1 MSRHA
6 RAARRDATSLPAR
19 TLGELLPASRPAAD
33 SGPTGD
39 PEDAPR
45 SWIPRRGRRGAFNG
59 RAANSAQ
66 AAVWRGST
74 AAVQGLYPML
84 TRAGV
89 PPVGAYIG
97 YDVLTGSAFSCHPV
111 EWLRLGLVRNPNLLV
126 SGSPGSGKSA
136 TLKAMALRLSQFG
149 VSTLVL
155 GDLKGEYGPLAHA
168 VGGTVSELG
177 PGLPG
182 RLNPLDAGPLG
193 THLPSHPTEL
203 AERLAEIAR
212 RRLRLLVTL
221 VSARAPVRPEDET
234 VLAEALRI
242 VTGEDRAH
250 STLSDPT
257 IPDVHQVLVDAP
269 DMLVEA
275 VRCSS
280 RAEFVGLFRRVTDAL
295 GSMVRNLAGIF
306 DAATTVKLDFEAPM
320 QSVDISRLSQRGEE
334 AVVVGL
340 TCLSSWGQAAIDE
353 PGRLRM
359 VIRDE
364 VWRQMRAGIDF
375 VRKIDSDLRLSRA
388 EGTIQVLAT
397 HRLADFEAVG
407 AAGSEAVAIARE
419 LVSSC
424 DVRVLLAQDTRP
436 LADLAEAVG
445 LTDAE
450 RTLVASWGGGDR
462 GRALWKIASLG
473 GYPVQLVLTDTEIR
487 LYHTDERMAG

>member
-1 MSRHA
+1 MSRH
-6 RAARRDATSLPAR
+6 DPTSLPAR
-19 TLGELLPASRPAAD
+19 GLGELLPAPRTPPAPPAE
-33 SGPTGD
+33 PA
-39 PEDAPR
+39 EPR
-45 SWIPRRGRRGAFNG
+45 QRRVWMPRHGRRGAFGG
-59 RAANSAQ
+59 RAANVGEAT
-66 AAVWRGST
+66 VWRGST
-74 AAVQGLYPML
+74 AAVQGLYPLL

-97 YDVLTGSAFSCHPV
+97 YDVLTGAAFSCHPV

-126 SGSPGSGKSA
+126 SGSPGAGKSA
-136 TLKAMALRLSQFG
+136 TLKALALRLSQFE

-155 GDLKGEYGPLAHA
+155 GDLKGEYGPLVDA

-193 THLPSHPTEL
+193 TRLPADPTLL
-203 AERLAEIAR
+203 AERIAEITR

-221 VSARAPVRPEDET
+221 VGARAPVRPEDET

-242 VTGEDRAH
+242 ATGEDRAAT
-250 STLSDPT
+250 TLADPT
-257 IPDVHQVLVDAP
+257 IPDVHRVLLEAP
-269 DMLVEA
+269 DSLVAA

-280 RAEFVGLFRRVTDAL
+280 QAEFVALFRRVTDAL

-306 DAATTVKLDFEAPM
+306 DAPTTVALDFDAPM
-320 QSVDISRLSQRGEE
+320 QSVDISRLSQRGED

-340 TCLSSWGQAAIDE
+340 TCLSTWGQAAIDE

-364 VWRQMRAGIDF
+364 VWRQLRAGVDF

-424 DVRVLLAQDTRP
+424 DVRILLAQDTRP
-436 LADLAEAVG
+436 LAELADAVG
-445 LTDAE
+445 LTEAE

-462 GRALWKIASLG
+462 GRGLWKIAGLG
-473 GYPVQLVLTDTEIR
+473 GYPVQLVLTEAEAQ
-487 LYHTDERMAG
+487 LYHTDERMAA

>member
-1 MSRHA
+1 M
-6 RAARRDATSLPAR
+6 
-19 TLGELLPASRPAAD
+19 
-33 SGPTGD
+33 
-39 PEDAPR
+39 
-45 SWIPRRGRRGAFNG
+45 
-59 RAANSAQ
+59 
-66 AAVWRGST
+66 WRGST
-74 AAVQGLYPML
+74 ASVQGLYPLL

-97 YDVLTGSAFSCHPV
+97 YDVITGAAFACHPV
-111 EWLRLGLVRNPNLLV
+111 EWLRRGLVRNPNMLV
-126 SGSPGSGKSA
+126 SGSPGAGKSA
-136 TLKAMALRLSQFG
+136 TLKALALRLSQFG

-155 GDLKGEYGPLAHA
+155 GDLKGEYGALVQA

-193 THLPSHPTEL
+193 ARLPADPILLT
-203 AERLAEIAR
+203 ERLAEIGR

-221 VSARAPVRPEDET
+221 VGARTPVGPEDET

-242 VTGEDRAH
+242 TTGEQLAYT
-250 STLSDPT
+250 TLADPT
-257 IPDVHQVLVDAP
+257 IPDVHRVLLDAP
-269 DMLVEA
+269 DSLVAA
-275 VRCSS
+275 VRCTS
-280 RAEFVGLFRRVTDAL
+280 RVEFVSLFRRVTDAL

-306 DAATTVKLDFEAPM
+306 DAPTTVQLDFDGPM
-320 QSVDISRLSQRGEE
+320 QSVDISRLSQRGED

-364 VWRQMRAGIDF
+364 VWRQLRAGVDF

-424 DVRVLLAQDTRP
+424 DVRILLAQDTRP
-436 LADLAEAVG
+436 LADLADTVG

-450 RTLVASWGGGDR
+450 RLLVASWGGGDR
-462 GRALWKIASLG
+462 GRALWKIAGLG
-473 GYPVQLVLTDTEIR
+473 GYPVQLVLTDTEAR
-487 LYHTDERMAG
+487 LYHTDERMAA